1 MGLSDSLISQFVK
14 ATKDEKVT
22 KKETTVY
29 GTIVDDN
36 GVNKVQIDGSDQ
48 LTPVSQAAT
57 AVAGDRVT
65 VLIKNHKA
73 VVTGNLKSPS
83 VGTKYVD
90 RFEALIADKVST
102 KEFYAETAKI
112 DTLIADNATIRGRLD
127 ASDIKVANLEAKD
140 VEISGKLDANTADI
154 NTLKTSKLDAGVAEI
169 TYAKIGDLSAATADI
184 RTLMFGSASG
194 NTIQTS
200 FSNSVIGQLG
210 DAQIKSAMI
219 ESISADK
226 ITAGDIITNNVRVM
240 SEDGKLLI
248 SDETLQISDNNRVR
262 VQVGKDAAGDYS
274 INVWD
279 QNGNLMFSK
288 GGITDAAIK
297 DAIIRNDMVSDTANI
312 SASKLDIDSLFSE
325 INGSTNT
332 IKSSQVYLDSEKQT
346 LDIAFKSL
354 LSEVLDNGAIVSS
367 QGTSIEVLQGYIAT
381 KIWQQDIDT
390 AKNELSTRY
399 STLEQTVDSIS
410 TTVSN
415 HSTEILN
422 KADSAS
428 VTNAETLIQQLSES
442 ISMLVT
448 DGNGTS
454 LMTQTEDGW
463 TFSTANIQS
472 LVNSVSEGLSSLT
485 EDVGDVNDTV
495 DILKQAVHDLG
506 EIAEYV
512 SIGTYED
519 EPCIELGESDSEF
532 KLRITNTRM
541 IFAEGANI
549 LAYFNNQS
557 LHIKKAVVEE
567 ELQQGGFV
575 WLVRSNGNL
584 GLVWKGGNG

>member
-1 MGLSDSLISQFVK
+1 MGLSNDLISQFVK
-14 ATKDEKVT
+14 ATKDEKET
-22 KKETTVY
+22 KKESVMY
-29 GTIVDDN
+29 GTAVVGSD
-36 GVNKVQIDGSDQ
+36 GTTQVKLDGSENP
-48 LTPVSQAAT
+48 TPVSNT
-57 AVAGDRVT
+57 STIEPGDRVT
-65 VLIKNHKA
+65 VMIKNHKA
-73 VVTGNLKSPS
+73 VITGNLSSPS
-83 VGTKYVD
+83 VGTSYVD
-90 RFEALIADKVST
+90 EFDRLLAQKITAD
-102 KEFYAETAKI
+102 ELYAET
-112 DTLIADNATIRGRLD
+112 GRIEDLVSERIN
-127 ASDIKVANLEAKD
+127 ASDIRVGDLEAD
-140 VEISGKLDANTADI
+140 NVEIKEQLTANTADI
-154 NTLKTSKLDAGVAEI
+154 NSLKTSKLDAGVANI
-169 TYAKIGDLSAATADI
+169 TYAKIGDLDAAIADIGTLDAGVADI
-184 RTLMFGSASG
+184 RELMFGSASG
-194 NTIQTS
+194 DTIQTS
-200 FSNSVIGQLG
+200 FSNTVIGQLG

-226 ITAGDIITNNVRVM
+226 ITAGYINTDNIQVR
-240 SEDGKLLI
+240 SEAGYLRILGDVLHI
-248 SDETLQISDNNRVR
+248 RDNKGTSR
-262 VQVGKDAAGDYS
+262 VQIGKDASGDYS

-279 QNGNLMFSK
+279 QNGKLMFSK

-297 DAIIRNDMVSDTANI
+297 DAIIRNDMVSEEANI
-312 SASKLDIDSLFSE
+312 DAGKLNIDSLFTE
-325 INGSTNT
+325 INNSSNT
-332 IKSSQVYLDSEKQT
+332 IKSSQVYLDNEKQT

-354 LSEVLDNGAIVSS
+354 LSEVLDNSYMVSS

-390 AKNELSTRY
+390 AKNELSTKY

-410 TTVSN
+410 TTVAN
-415 HSTEILN
+415 HST
-422 KADSAS
+422 S
-428 VTNAETLIQQLSES
+428 VTNTETLIQQLSES

-495 DILKQAVHDLG
+495 DILKQAVYDLG

-541 IFAEGANI
+541 MFAEGANI

-584 GLVWKGGNG
+584 GLVWKGGNS

>member
-1 MGLSDSLISQFVK
+1 MGLSNDLISQFVK
-14 ATKDEKVT
+14 ATKDEKET
-22 KKETTVY
+22 KKESVMY
-29 GTIVDDN
+29 GTVVI
-36 GVNKVQIDGSDQ
+36 GSDGSKQVKLDGSNEP
-48 LTPVSQAAT
+48 TPVSNT
-57 AVAGDRVT
+57 STIEPGNRVT
-65 VLIKNHKA
+65 VMIKNHKA
-73 VVTGNLKSPS
+73 VVTGNLSSPS
-83 VGTKYVD
+83 VGTGYVEEFD
-90 RFEALIADKVST
+90 RLLAQKITSDEL
-102 KEFYAETAKI
+102 YAET
-112 DTLIADNATIRGRLD
+112 GRIEDLVSEHIN
-127 ASDIKVANLEAKD
+127 ASDIRVGDLEAD
-140 VEISGKLDANTADI
+140 NVEIKEQLTANTADI
-154 NTLKTSKLDAGVAEI
+154 NSLKTSKLDAGVANI
-169 TYAKIGDLSAATADI
+169 TYAKISDLDSAVADIGTLDAGVADI
-184 RTLMFGSASG
+184 RELMFGSATG
-194 NTIQTS
+194 DTIQTS
-200 FSNSVIGQLG
+200 FSNTVVGQLG

-226 ITAGDIITNNVRVM
+226 ITAGYINTDNIQVR
-240 SEDGKLLI
+240 SEAGYLRIMGD
-248 SDETLQISDNNRVR
+248 TLQIRDNKGTSR
-262 VQVGKDAAGDYS
+262 VQIGKDASGDYS

-279 QNGNLMFSK
+279 QNGQLMFSK

-297 DAIIRNDMVSDTANI
+297 DAIIRNDMVSEEANI
-312 SASKLDIDSLFSE
+312 DAGKLNIDSLFTE
-325 INGSTNT
+325 INNSSNT
-332 IKSSQVYLDSEKQT
+332 IKSSQVYLDNEKQT

-354 LSEVLDNGAIVSS
+354 LSEVLDNSYMVSS

-390 AKNELSTRY
+390 ATNELSTQY

-410 TTVSN
+410 TTVAN
-415 HSTEILN
+415 HST
-422 KADSAS
+422 S
-428 VTNAETLIQQLSES
+428 VTNTETLIQQLSES

-495 DILKQAVHDLG
+495 DILKQAVYDLG

-541 IFAEGANI
+541 MFAEGANI

-584 GLVWKGGNG
+584 GLVWKGGNS